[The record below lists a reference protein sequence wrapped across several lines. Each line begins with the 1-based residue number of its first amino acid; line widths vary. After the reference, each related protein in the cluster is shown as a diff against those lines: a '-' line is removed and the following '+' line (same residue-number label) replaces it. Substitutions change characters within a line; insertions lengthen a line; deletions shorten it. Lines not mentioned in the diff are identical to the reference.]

1 MTTYLT
7 TAEVAE
13 LKGCSLRYVQQ
24 LVHQGKL
31 EHTEK
36 EDATNNR
43 IEYLVPLTALSE
55 KLQLKWEEQQRRK
68 LGLEPAVKAS
78 LKKAEKEL
86 NDDFNSRQI
95 TLSD

>member
-1 MTTYLT
+1 MTYLT

-13 LKGCSLRYVQQ
+13 LKGCTPQYVRRLCQN
-24 LVHQGKL
+24 GSI
-31 EHTEK
+31 ESITS
-36 EDATNNR
+36 DISANNR
-43 IEYLVPLTALSE
+43 TEYRVPLTALSE

-95 TLSD
+95 TLSDL